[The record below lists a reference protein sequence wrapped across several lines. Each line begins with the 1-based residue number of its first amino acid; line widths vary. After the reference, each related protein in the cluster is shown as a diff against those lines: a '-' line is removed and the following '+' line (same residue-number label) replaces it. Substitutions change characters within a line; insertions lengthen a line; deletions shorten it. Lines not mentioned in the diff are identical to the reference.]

1 MPDPE
6 IFDLPPG
13 EAIARFRA
21 KGYHVGFD
29 WRDTDAAAHLRS
41 FTVAKAMQ
49 MDVLEDIRGAVD
61 AAIADG
67 ETFHRFRLRLQD
79 TLVRKGWWGE
89 QIMIDPRDGKDK
101 LVQLGSV
108 RRLRTIFSTNLRT
121 SFARARWERIEEL
134 KDRMPYLRYVAVQDA
149 ATRPE
154 HAAWH
159 GVVLPVGDVWWDTHY
174 PPNGWGCRCTVM
186 QLSDHGLQ
194 RYGYGL
200 TKGTPPFSG
209 SGDLRPW
216 RNKRTG
222 QVHQIPRGIDPGWAH
237 NVGKIGVGQGILN
250 DVPGAAAIAAAP
262 KDTDGLI
269 LAGRLVR
276 EELVDQAGGVAAFDP
291 ARFRAALQD
300 RLTRERG
307 AGSLDANLSGDLANA
322 VQRDIN
328 RIWPRSW
335 IEAANRVPVLVA
347 RAETER
353 GGYLAAQPGQAARL
367 FVRDP
372 ADGPYSGHWQ
382 GTRVHEYTHHLQR
395 SIPGLNELF
404 VALHRRR
411 TEDESVVV
419 VTPGRPDETG
429 RRDRYILPYQGR
441 EYGDDPRE
449 VITMAYQYVWQRDR
463 WDPGDG
469 GWWKGERSLLDYDPE
484 MLDLALGALF
494 KYDP

>member
-6 IFDLPPG
+6 ILNVHPV
-13 EAIARFRA
+13 EAIRHFRA
-21 KGYHVGFD
+21 KGYHLGFS
-29 WRDTDAAAHLRS
+29 WLDTEAAAHLRS
-41 FTVAKAMQ
+41 FTVAKAMN
-49 MDVLEDIRGAVD
+49 MDLPEDIRSAVD
-61 AAIADG
+61 AAVAGG
-67 ETFHRFRLRLQD
+67 ETFHQFRRLLQD

-89 QIMIDPRDGKDK
+89 QIQIDPRDGRER

-108 RRLRTIFSTNLRT
+108 RRLRTIFETNVRT
-121 SFARARWERIEEL
+121 AYARGRWERIERL

-159 GVVLPVGDVWWDTHY
+159 GVVLPVNDPWWDSHY

-186 QLSDHGLQ
+186 QLDDDDLR
-194 RYGYGL
+194 RYGYEP

-209 SGDLRPW
+209 RADLRPW
-216 RNKRTG
+216 CNKRTG

-237 NVGKIGVGQGILN
+237 NVGKIGVAQGIVN

-262 KDTDGLI
+262 KDTDGFI

-291 ARFRAALQD
+291 VRFRTALRN
-300 RLTRERG
+300 RLVQERG
-307 AGSLDANLSGDLANA
+307 AGSLTANLSGDLATA
-322 VQRDIN
+322 VQHDIHG
-328 RIWPRSW
+328 IWPRSW
-335 IEAANRVPVLVA
+335 IEAANRQPVLVA
-347 RAETER
+347 RSSDER
-353 GGYLAAQPGQAARL
+353 GIYIPARPGQAARL

-372 ADGPYSGHWQ
+372 ADGPYVGHWQ
-382 GTRVHEYTHHLQR
+382 GTRVHEYTHHLQ
-395 SIPGLNELF
+395 SSMPGLNGLF

-411 TEDESVVV
+411 TEGEPLVA
-419 VTPGRPDETG
+419 VTRDPTETG
-429 RRDRYILPYQGR
+429 RVDRYVRSYQGK

-449 VITMAYQYVWQRDR
+449 VITMAYQYVWQRDL

-469 GWWKGERSLLDYDPE
+469 GWWKGEKPLLDYDPE